1 MFNFTDNGLILGLSR
16 HGENGF
22 ILSVFTENH
31 GRYTGL
37 LRTKNP
43 PLIGTLGY
51 FHWQARLEE
60 HLGTFKVETKE
71 SLSFPYLDD
80 KKRLACLSSLYFLLN
95 ATLPERESYTDFYAD
110 VLSFIRNLSNENF
123 LSSYVKMELKLL
135 RVLGFGLDLSKCA
148 GGGNPEHLAY
158 VSPKTGKAVSLEKGE
173 PFRQKLLILPPFLW
187 KNVPATPKD
196 IQDGLIL
203 TGFFLS
209 RHLTKLPVL
218 RETLL

>member
-1 MFNFTDNGLILGLSR
+1 MGW
-16 HGENGF
+16 
-22 ILSVFTENH
+22 
-31 GRYTGL
+31 

-43 PLIGTLGY
+43 PLIGSLGY

-71 SLSFPYLDD
+71 SLTFPYLDD
-80 KKRLACLSSLYFLLN
+80 KKRLACLSCLYFLLN

-110 VLSFIRNLSNENF
+110 VLSFIRNLSDENF

-135 RVLGFGLDLSKCA
+135 SVLGFGLDLSKCA

-173 PFRQKLLILPPFLW
+173 PFRQKLLILPPFLF
-187 KNVPATPKD
+187 KDVPATRTD
-196 IQDGLIL
+196 IQNGLIL
-203 TGFFLS
+203 TGFFLR